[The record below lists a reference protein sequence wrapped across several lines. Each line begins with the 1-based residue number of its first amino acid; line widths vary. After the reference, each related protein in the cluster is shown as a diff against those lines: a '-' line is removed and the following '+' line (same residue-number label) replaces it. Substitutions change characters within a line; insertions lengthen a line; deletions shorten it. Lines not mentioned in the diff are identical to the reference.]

1 MKACAI
7 QTHLFI
13 NTMQFKNTN
22 PVWTI
27 RCGVRVNM
35 KFLLCNCVLCVWVY
49 FNYHIH
55 LRCVKSNV
63 SHPEG
68 KAHHLKHLLGTLYI
82 STHKT
87 TSTSDTVMSP
97 WSVSYEV
104 FNRLQWHL
112 YRHVHHRLH
121 SVYHSCLGWHRH
133 HALLFI
139 WYAKECCGA
148 APRSLLKYFTPH
160 VTQSGS
166 SSIRMSSKSE
176 VAPSQ

>member
-27 RCGVRVNM
+27 RCGVSVNM

-63 SHPEG
+63 SHPDG
-68 KAHHLKHLLGTLYI
+68 KAHHLKHLPGTLYI
-82 STHKT
+82 STHKPLQPQT
-87 TSTSDTVMSP
+87 LSCRHDLYHTRYSIDFNGTFIDMCITVYILCIIAVWVGTAIMPCCLFDMQRSA
-97 WSVSYEV
+97 VE
-104 FNRLQWHL
+104 Q
-112 YRHVHHRLH
+112 LH
-121 SVYHSCLGWHRH
+121 GLC
-133 HALLFI
+133 
-139 WYAKECCGA
+139 
-148 APRSLLKYFTPH
+148 
-160 VTQSGS
+160 
-166 SSIRMSSKSE
+166 
-176 VAPSQ
+176 